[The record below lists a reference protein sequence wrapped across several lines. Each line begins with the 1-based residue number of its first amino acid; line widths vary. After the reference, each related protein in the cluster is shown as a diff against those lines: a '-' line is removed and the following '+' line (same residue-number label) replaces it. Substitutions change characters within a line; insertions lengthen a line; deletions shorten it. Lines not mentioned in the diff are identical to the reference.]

1 MVSAQ
6 TVRPSL
12 NEAFERI
19 EGTILPT
26 ISLMLDTLLDAASL
40 ARPGIDA
47 AAYQA
52 EIRTIALELEGL
64 TRQVEG
70 IAPAYPA
77 AAELRISA

>member
-1 MVSAQ
+1 
-6 TVRPSL
+6 
-12 NEAFERI
+12 
-19 EGTILPT
+19 
-26 ISLMLDTLLDAASL
+26 LLDAASL
-40 ARPGIDA
+40 AQPGIDA